1 MIRGISQAGL
11 GHIST
16 EELVRSARQYGF
28 GAVDINTDTLIADHG
43 IEGTRQLLED
53 HQVIIGSIGL
63 PVEWRQSDS
72 TFREQLTSLAV
83 TAHHASLLGCQRCC
97 TYILPA
103 TDESPAAYMAQS
115 IVRLRQIASILDAYG
130 IRLGLEFVGPYHLRT
145 AWKYPFIHTVADTL
159 TMIDGIDRSNVG
171 LLVDAYHCYT
181 TDFTADDLRQLR
193 PDQIVHV
200 HINDARDVSL
210 DQVLDNDRLYPAEGV
225 IDLPAFL
232 QALQDI
238 GYTGVVAQEILSKES
253 PTDSIASLWERS
265 QRGFD
270 HAFRNISPSAF

>member
-1 MIRGISQAGL
+1 MIKGISQAGL
-11 GHIST
+11 GSIST
-16 EELVRSARQYGF
+16 EELVRSARKYGF

-43 IEGTRQLLED
+43 LEGTRQLLED
-53 HQVIIGSIGL
+53 HHVIVGSIGL
-63 PVEWRQSDS
+63 AVEWRQTDAI
-72 TFREQLTSLAV
+72 FREQLTSLAV
-83 TAHHASLLGCQRCC
+83 TAYHASLLGCKSCC

-103 TDESPAAYMAQS
+103 TDELPATYMAQS

-130 IRLGLEFVGPYHLRT
+130 IRLGLEFVGPHHLRT
-145 AWKYPFIHTVADTL
+145 AWKHPFIHTVADTL

-181 TDFTADDLRQLR
+181 TEFTADDIRQLR
-193 PDQIVHV
+193 ADQIVHV
-200 HINDARDVSL
+200 HINDAKDVPL

-238 GYTGVVAQEILSKES
+238 GYTGVVTQEILTQES
-253 PTDSIASLWERS
+253 PSDSTILLWERS

-270 HAFRNISPSAF
+270 HVFRNISTL